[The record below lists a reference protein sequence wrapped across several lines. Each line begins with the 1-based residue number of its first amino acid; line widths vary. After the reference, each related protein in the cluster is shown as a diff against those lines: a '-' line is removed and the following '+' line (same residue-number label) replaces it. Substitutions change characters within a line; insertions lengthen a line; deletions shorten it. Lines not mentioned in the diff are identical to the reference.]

1 MSIIFKKSYYS
12 DERYRISIC
21 IGTSKKLS
29 ITIKKNEQKCRWH
42 HNRVAYFWVEKDEP
56 IYYVYS
62 RLIKQNVKGITIRE
76 IIEDVIDRRS

>member
-29 ITIKKNEQKCRWH
+29 ITIKRNEKKCRWF
-42 HNRVAYFWVEKDEP
+42 HNKEAYFWFEQDEP
-56 IYYVYS
+56 IYNIYS
-62 RLIKQNVKGITIRE
+62 RLLKQNVKGITIRE
-76 IIEDVIDRRS
+76 IVEEVTDRRS

>member
-1 MSIIFKKSYYS
+1 MSIIFKKSYYT

-42 HNRVAYFWVEKDEP
+42 HNREAYFWFEKDEP
-56 IYYVYS
+56 IYNVYS
-62 RLIKQNVKGITIRE
+62 RLLKQNVKGITIRE
-76 IIEDVIDRRS
+76 IVEEVTDRRS